1 VIERDLAALANLAE
15 LAERRTPLGRSVRSG
30 EILGQFAR
38 SLRAELDY
46 LGEPVDL
53 VLQDPHH
60 PAYA

>member
-1 VIERDLAALANLAE
+1 
-15 LAERRTPLGRSVRSG
+15 
-30 EILGQFAR
+30 
-38 SLRAELDY
+38 LRAELDY